1 METPIKPAAREGPA
15 QTRLCVCVRVNKN
28 LYGLLFCAQVL
39 CHRGFNLI
47 PQIIV
52 PVTKAEKR
60 QLITNTQ
67 PTRTPKP
74 SPSKSHLDLDQSSEA
89 ERTNHFEYEEHPPHT
104 HRQSFIRSVPV

>member
-15 QTRLCVCVRVNKN
+15 QTRLCVGVCVNEN

-52 PVTKAEKR
+52 PVRKAR
-60 QLITNTQ
+60 I
-67 PTRTPKP
+67 
-74 SPSKSHLDLDQSSEA
+74 
-89 ERTNHFEYEEHPPHT
+89 YY
-104 HRQSFIRSVPV
+104 I